1 MWHKV
6 APIVFILS
14 ATGLSAAVK
23 ELRPVTLR
31 QVIDHGMKQGRE
43 MRRID
48 TVYGEAR
55 ARYRE
60 TRSSFVPSV
69 TLTGNDNGQRTS
81 SIYKRLKKS
90 GSLDY
95 SFTNPGR
102 GGNNSRS
109 ITWKHPFFR
118 TNDINLDE
126 AELNYA
132 IAQFEKTRQQVEFR
146 FQIVQQYY
154 EVLRLQ
160 ERVKVSA
167 NAVERWKK
175 LLDFARARYELGT
188 STKIDVLNA
197 QVNLGNSENSL
208 LANEQSL
215 ASRRDSLSDYVGYPV
230 DIHLEAKEPLTFTT
244 ADISMSDDWLR
255 EDLAVSRLRVER
267 ARWRSRNA
275 RRNARP
281 DLDWESEWTDNE
293 GSPSEVVHSVSWTFQ
308 LGRRTDEW
316 TFLRLQE
323 NERTTRIE
331 LDRLAMSIS
340 IDQRDAKRRL
350 ERLER
355 SIRIAQASVRQAE
368 ESMEFSQ
375 FSFEKGV
382 VSAIELREAQGNL
395 TNARSNLVNLLIDYR
410 IAVFQYERAMG
421 GDLE

>member
-6 APIVFILS
+6 ALVVLLLS
-14 ATGLSAAVK
+14 ASQVGAAVK
-23 ELRPVTLR
+23 ELRPVTLQ
-31 QVIDHGMKQGRE
+31 QVIGHGMKYGRE
-43 MRRID
+43 MRRIE
-48 TVYGEAR
+48 TVFREAR

-60 TRSSFVPSV
+60 TRSTFTPSV
-69 TLTGNDNGQRTS
+69 TLTGNDNGRRTS

-95 SFTNPGR
+95 SFVNPGR

-109 ITWKHPFFR
+109 VSWKHPLFR
-118 TNDINLDE
+118 TNDLSLDL
-126 AELNYA
+126 AEVNYA
-132 IAQFEKTRQQVEFR
+132 ISRFERTRQQVAYR
-146 FQIVQQYY
+146 FQIVSQYY

-208 LANEQSL
+208 LANEQNL
-215 ASRRDSLSDYVGYPV
+215 ASRRDTLSDYVGYPV
-230 DIHLEAKEPLTFTT
+230 DVHLEAKEPLVFTT
-244 ADISMSDDWLR
+244 ADVAVGDDWLR
-255 EDLAVSRLRVER
+255 EDLAVSRLQVAR
-267 ARWRSRNA
+267 ARCRTRDA
-275 RRNARP
+275 RRNSRP
-281 DLDWESEWTDNE
+281 DLDWESQWTDNE
-293 GSPSEVVHSVSWTFQ
+293 GSPSEVVHSLAWTFQ

-323 NERTTRIE
+323 SEKSTRIE
-331 LDRLAMSIS
+331 LDRLAMAIS
-340 IDQRDAKRRL
+340 IEQRDAQRRL

-355 SIRIAQASVRQAE
+355 SVRIAQASVRQAE

-375 FSFEKGV
+375 FSFEKGA

-395 TNARSNLVNLLIDYR
+395 TDARSNLVNLLIDYR
-410 IAVFQYERAMG
+410 IAVYQYERAMG